1 MALDSN
7 LGSALTN
14 LLAKRKSSLK
24 GAMPTDADSS
34 TLAGLG
40 GMPTANPNWKPPP
53 GAMGA
58 VAPPVGAT
66 TGQNQAASQAQNP
79 AQPVRPVR
87 RPQTQPQTQGSVNPR
102 TGKTNPWEPGSA
114 QWRSWEKLYGPR

>member
-1 MALDSN
+1 MALDPN
-7 LGSALTN
+7 LGSALTD

-24 GAMPTDADSS
+24 GGMPAGADSGAL
-34 TLAGLG
+34 TGLG

-53 GAMGA
+53 GAMGN

-66 TGQNQAASQAQNP
+66 AGQNRAASQAQNP
-79 AQPVRPVR
+79 VQ
-87 RPQTQPQTQGSVNPR
+87 RPQRQSQPQTQVGSTNPR

-114 QWRSWEKLYGPR
+114 QWKSWEKLYGPR